1 MANFAY
7 TARDE
12 SGAAVNGTITAA
24 SINEASQL
32 LRAQKQYPVSIRPAG
47 AGASSS
53 SAGLRRSS
61 GGIKISRQDLIQL
74 STQMATMIETGVT
87 LSEALECIGAQA
99 DKNPRLKKLIDDL
112 SLQVQSGTDF
122 SSALARHP
130 RSFPRLYIAL
140 IKASEKSGLMS
151 KLLMRATNYLRDE
164 QETLRRVKG
173 ALTYPAIMLS
183 FAILTTVFLLAFVLP
198 RFTVIYASKGAALP
212 MPTQVLMAMS
222 NVVVGHWLLLSLG
235 VAVTA
240 IAGTYYFRTP
250 GGQRVWHFTQIRLPL
265 MGAMFRKLHL
275 SRGMRMIGTM
285 AGAGVSLMDC
295 VETAREL
302 CGNGYYRD
310 MWSAVLT
317 QIQSGKQMSEPMSQ
331 TNLVPRSVAQMIHAG
346 EKGGKLAFVMEQISG
361 FAETELKENITELTR
376 YIEPAM
382 IIVMG
387 VIIGG
392 VAMALMLPIFTIS
405 RVVAH

>member
-1 MANFAY
+1 MPTFNY

-12 SGAAVNGTITAA
+12 SGAALNGTLTAA
-24 SINEASQL
+24 SINEVSQL

-47 AGASSS
+47 AAAASSS
-53 SAGLRRSS
+53 GKFRQGS
-61 GGIKISRQDLIQL
+61 GGIKITRQDLIQL

-99 DKNPRLKKLIDDL
+99 DRNPRLKKLVDDL

-130 RSFPRLYIAL
+130 RSFPRLYVAL
-140 IKASEKSGLMS
+140 IKASEKSGMMS

-222 NVVVGHWLLLSLG
+222 NVVVGHWIVLLLSVLG
-235 VAVTA
+235 GSTA
-240 IAGTYYFRTP
+240 GYFFFRSEA
-250 GGQRVWHFTQIRLPL
+250 GQRTWHFTQLRLPL
-265 MGAMFRKLHL
+265 MGSMFRKLHL

-285 AGAGVSLMDC
+285 ANAGVSLMEC

-302 CGNGYYRD
+302 CGNSYYRD
-310 MWSAVLT
+310 MWTAVLT

-331 TNLVPRSVAQMIHAG
+331 TDLVPRSVAQMIHSG
-346 EKGGKLAFVMEQISG
+346 EKGGKLAYVMEQISG
-361 FAETELKENITELTR
+361 FAEQELKERIADLTR

-382 IIVMG
+382 IVVMG
-387 VIIGG
+387 AIIGG
-392 VAMALMLPIFTIS
+392 VALALMLPIFTIS
-405 RVVAH
+405 KVVAH